1 MNRHEKQNTNA
12 RSHVFVSP
20 AKRKQDW
27 LPSGLVWIVFVVSA
41 TRLFGWISRY
51 AVNMFF
57 SDQWDF
63 NDATLFEKHSLWE
76 MFRWQHG
83 PHRQGMGALISYFVE
98 PHFRWNSRTESFCI
112 GGLIV
117 IAAACAMWLKKRIT
131 GTLTY
136 FDVCIPLIFFT
147 PLQFGQIFVVA
158 NWAHGPLP
166 LFLII
171 LYCLAWTIPRVSWRY
186 GLVLAI
192 NFVTIYTGFGLF
204 IGMITP
210 LALAADYHVSIRKMY
225 RGQLLFLGSLLLSL
239 GSFASFFA
247 HYVYTPAV
255 GCEPNMFQSPGIY
268 GRFVTLMFANV
279 LGAKGLAAFPSVI
292 GAMLLASL
300 LAALAIN
307 CKRLQPVMEAMEYR
321 YLIPAILIAYS
332 LVFSAIAAY
341 GRSCVGLPE
350 AQVSRYVM
358 YMELGLL
365 GLYLSLST
373 IRRNIL
379 RLTLLVTLTMTVAGT
394 AIVRRDDRIAMGYYR
409 DLKKDWRA
417 CYLAY
422 TDIATCDRLT
432 GHWIYGE
439 AEGNALKEKLE
450 YLKQTKQNL
459 YADAK

>member
-1 MNRHEKQNTNA
+1 MRNSMNRHEKQNTNA

-158 NWAHGPLP
+158 NWAHGPP
-166 LFLII
+166 
-171 LYCLAWTIPRVSWRY
+171 AAIP
-186 GLVLAI
+186 
-192 NFVTIYTGFGLF
+192 
-204 IGMITP
+204 
-210 LALAADYHVSIRKMY
+210 DH
-225 RGQLLFLGSLLLSL
+225 SLLPGLDDSARVMALWFGSNDQLRDDLHGVRIVYRDDHSAGARRGLSRKHQEDVSGTAL
-239 GSFASFFA
+239 
-247 HYVYTPAV
+247 V
-255 GCEPNMFQSPGIY
+255 PG
-268 GRFVTLMFANV
+268 FV
-279 LGAKGLAAFPSVI
+279 AAFARIV
-292 GAMLLASL
+292 
-300 LAALAIN
+300 
-307 CKRLQPVMEAMEYR
+307 R
-321 YLIPAILIAYS
+321 
-332 LVFSAIAAY
+332 LVFRA
-341 GRSCVGLPE
+341 
-350 AQVSRYVM
+350 
-358 YMELGLL
+358 
-365 GLYLSLST
+365 
-373 IRRNIL
+373 L
-379 RLTLLVTLTMTVAGT
+379 RL
-394 AIVRRDDRIAMGYYR
+394 
-409 DLKKDWRA
+409 
-417 CYLAY
+417 
-422 TDIATCDRLT
+422 
-432 GHWIYGE
+432 
-439 AEGNALKEKLE
+439 
-450 YLKQTKQNL
+450 
-459 YADAK
+459 YASRGLR

>member
-1 MNRHEKQNTNA
+1 
-12 RSHVFVSP
+12 
-20 AKRKQDW
+20 
-27 LPSGLVWIVFVVSA
+27 
-41 TRLFGWISRY
+41 
-51 AVNMFF
+51 
-57 SDQWDF
+57 
-63 NDATLFEKHSLWE
+63 
-76 MFRWQHG
+76 
-83 PHRQGMGALISYFVE
+83 
-98 PHFRWNSRTESFCI
+98 
-112 GGLIV
+112 
-117 IAAACAMWLKKRIT
+117 
-131 GTLTY
+131 
-136 FDVCIPLIFFT
+136 
-147 PLQFGQIFVVA
+147 
-158 NWAHGPLP
+158 
-166 LFLII
+166 
-171 LYCLAWTIPRVSWRY
+171 
-186 GLVLAI
+186 
-192 NFVTIYTGFGLF
+192 
-204 IGMITP
+204 
-210 LALAADYHVSIRKMY
+210 
-225 RGQLLFLGSLLLSL
+225 LFLGSLLLSL

>member
-1 MNRHEKQNTNA
+1 MYAFLSFSLLLSSLGK
-12 RSHVFVSP
+12 SSWSP
-20 AKRKQDW
+20 I
-27 LPSGLVWIVFVVSA
+27 GLTA
-41 TRLFGWISRY
+41 PCRY
-51 AVNMFF
+51 
-57 SDQWDF
+57 S
-63 NDATLFEKHSLWE
+63 
-76 MFRWQHG
+76 
-83 PHRQGMGALISYFVE
+83 
-98 PHFRWNSRTESFCI
+98 
-112 GGLIV
+112 
-117 IAAACAMWLKKRIT
+117 
-131 GTLTY
+131 
-136 FDVCIPLIFFT
+136 
-147 PLQFGQIFVVA
+147 
-158 NWAHGPLP
+158 
-166 LFLII
+166 
-171 LYCLAWTIPRVSWRY
+171 CLAWTIPRVSWRY

-307 CKRLQPVMEAMEYR
+307 CKRLQLVMEAMEYR